1 MEHSVPLD
9 DVREVSNYVA
19 ALNYGLKPLAEGFPL
34 SLRLIKE
41 LHAVLLSKG
50 RESNQTP
57 GQFRSTQNW
66 IGGTRS
72 GNSAFV
78 PPPAEQVVD
87 CLGKLELFLHD
98 QPEPTLALLKAAL
111 AHVQFEIIHP
121 FLDGNGRLG
130 RLLNTL
136 LLCEKKCFGY
146 RRSI

>member
-111 AHVQFEIIHP
+111 AHVP
-121 FLDGNGRLG
+121 TVLR
-130 RLLNTL
+130 
-136 LLCEKKCFGY
+136 
-146 RRSI
+146 